1 MTIRQWSTTASGNS
15 NVSGIN
21 FSEGQNPSTVNNSA
35 RELMAQVRDEYT
47 PERWGWVACSA
58 TASRTSET
66 VFKLTGNQT
75 TDYVANRKVK
85 LTGGSTTLY
94 ATIVS
99 SSFTT
104 ETTITITGA
113 SGSVSSSMSIAWL
126 SAVYGQNL
134 PGNVIT
140 TSGTSTFTSEAV
152 FLATASFGSA
162 VKVSGTL
169 SVGGNIVAGGL
180 LSVSGAVAIGAGLTV
195 AGSATFSGTVQML
208 TALNVSGTL
217 NVGTLLVAGV
227 PVATGGLTLLGSAA
241 FGAAT
246 TAEVKISGSW
256 TAYTAFKVYI
266 IGLLS
271 SASGSAQYRIYSDGG
286 TTPFLS
292 MTAGAMS
299 AVPSGIDWDVY
310 GSGLA
315 LKIMKVHGNLSGINS
330 APVFTNTA
338 NAGIINCIGF
348 ASTGVTISA
357 GSMVVYGIKG

>member
-1 MTIRQWSTTASGNS
+1 MTIRQWSTTPSGNS

-21 FSEGQNPSTVNNSA
+21 FTEQQAPSTVNNSA
-35 RELMAQVRDEYT
+35 RELMSQIRQEYT
-47 PERWGWVACSA
+47 PEKWGWVACSA
-58 TASRTSET
+58 TASRNSET

-126 SAVYGQNL
+126 STVYGQNL
-134 PGNVIT
+134 PGNVVT
-140 TSGTSTFTSEAV
+140 TSGTTTFTSEAV
-152 FLATASFGSA
+152 FLATASFAQVVKMSA
-162 VKVSGTL
+162 SL
-169 SVGGNIVAGGL
+169 EVGGPAI
-180 LSVSGAVAIGAGLTV
+180 LSAGLTV
-195 AGSATFSGTVQML
+195 AGSATFSGTVQMK

-217 NVGTLLVAGV
+217 NVGTLLVGGV
-227 PVATGGLTLLGSAA
+227 PVATGGMTLLGSAA

-256 TAYTAFKVYI
+256 TAYVAFKILIV
-266 IGLLS
+266 GGQS
-271 SASGSAQYRIYSDGG
+271 SASGTANLRAYTDGG
-286 TTPFLS
+286 TTPMLALN
-292 MTAGAMS
+292 AGTM
-299 AVPSGIDWDVY
+299 VVGPWGIDYDLY
-310 GSGLA
+310 GSGQA
-315 LKIMKVHGNLSGINS
+315 LKVIKAHGGLSGINS
-330 APVFTNTA
+330 IPTFTNTA
-338 NAGIINCIGF
+338 NSGIINCIGF
-348 ASTGVTISA
+348 ATSGVTLSA

>member
-126 SAVYGQNL
+126 STVYGQNL
-134 PGNVIT
+134 PGNVVT
-140 TSGTSTFTSEAV
+140 TSGTTTFTSEAV
-152 FLATASFGSA
+152 FLATASFAQTVKMSA
-162 VKVSGTL
+162 SLQVTGPAIL
-169 SVGGNIVAGGL
+169 S
-180 LSVSGAVAIGAGLTV
+180 AGLTV
-195 AGSATFSGTVQML
+195 AGSATFSGTVQMN

-217 NVGTLLVAGV
+217 NVGTLLVGGV
-227 PVATGGLTLLGSAA
+227 APATGGMTLLGSVA

-246 TAEVKISGSW
+246 TGEVKISGSW
-256 TAYTAFKVYI
+256 TAYVAFKVLMV
-266 IGLLS
+266 GLAS
-271 SASGSAQYRIYSDGG
+271 SASGSAQYRAYTDGG

-299 AVPSGIDWDVY
+299 ANSVMVDWDIY
-310 GSGLA
+310 GNGGA
-315 LKIMKVHGNLSGINS
+315 VKMFKVQGAMTGINGGG
-330 APVFTNTA
+330 AFTGTA
-338 NAGIINCIGF
+338 NTGIINCIGF
-348 ASTGVTISA
+348 ATTGVTISA